1 MNYFNKLPII
11 TYDNKVA
18 VNILARAKLS
28 DQTKSD
34 SKVFLPYT
42 LSDGDRMDMVSQAYY
57 GNPGYTWLIWY
68 ANETIDPYYE
78 TTLSEIDLQDYIITK
93 YGSIETSQRKIAF
106 YRTNG
111 HVDDRTISV
120 SQYTELANSVNA
132 NTTNTMGQQKY
143 WDATLD
149 YLGNVKEYIR
159 KNEPQEL
166 STNRIVN
173 LNISNVMGN
182 FKVGEEVQYTGTNYG
197 FCTYASNTQLTINNT
212 TGTFLI
218 NTTIV
223 GRESNASATV
233 TANNTI
239 ATTQAYDQ
247 PQYWEAVSFY
257 DYEVEQN
264 EKKKEIL
271 LLDSRYTTQIEQELK
286 RTMAR

>member
-18 VNILARAKLS
+18 VNILARSKLS

-93 YGSIETSQRKIAF
+93 YGSIAAAQRKIAF

-111 HVDDRTISV
+111 HVDDRTISI
-120 SQYTELANSVNA
+120 SQYNNLPIGE
-132 NTTNTMGQQKY
+132 QKY
-143 WDATLD
+143 WEPTLD
-149 YLGNVKEYIR
+149 YLANIKEYKR
-159 KNEPQEL
+159 KNEPQVV
-166 STNRIVN
+166 STNRIGS
-173 LNISNVMGN
+173 LNITNATGT

-197 FCTYASNTQLTINNT
+197 FCTYASNTQLTINNI
-212 TGTFLI
+212 TGTFVS

-223 GRESNASATV
+223 GKESNTHATVV
-233 TANNTI
+233 TANNTV
-239 ATTQAYDQ
+239 ATTLAYDQ
-247 PQYWEAVSFY
+247 PLYWEAVSFY
-257 DYEVEQN
+257 EYEVEEN

-271 LLDSRYTTQIEQELK
+271 LLDSRYTTQVEQDLK
-286 RTMAR
+286 RTMSR